1 MKRWVAVQLAGGL
14 MFVGALGV
22 LAGPVWAV
30 LVAGALLV
38 ALGTAAEAGWL

>member
-1 MKRWVAVQLAGGL
+1 MKRSVLVQVIGGL

-30 LVAGALLV
+30 LVAGAALV
-38 ALGTAAEAGWL
+38 VLGTASEAGWL

>member
-1 MKRWVAVQLAGGL
+1 MKRSVVIQAIGGL

-38 ALGTAAEAGWL
+38 LLGTAAEAGWL

>member
-1 MKRWVAVQLAGGL
+1 MKRSVLVQVVGGL

-30 LVAGALLV
+30 LVAGAMLV
-38 ALGTAAEAGWL
+38 VLGTASEAGWL